1 MTTIF
6 ALPASTD
13 VFELGEGPF
22 WDADRDRLL
31 WVDIPSGTVHA
42 GRVQLG
48 TLTPDGTSL
57 TGTVDTARVTIAT
70 DETHAI
76 GEFATLVVPDA
87 DGRLLVGARSG
98 LVVLEP
104 DGTVR
109 PAVDLLDP
117 DAERRLNDG
126 ACDPAGRMLVGT
138 LALDG
143 PTGSEVLVRL
153 EDDGTL
159 TTLDDDLQL
168 SNGLAWT
175 PDGTFYSAD
184 TEADVIRARSY
195 DAETGEVGPR
205 REVVRFDDGK
215 PDGLCLDTDGNLWV
229 ALYGTGE
236 VRCVSPQGEVLHT
249 VVTGIPATTS
259 VAFVGPDLDV
269 LVITTGREGL
279 DDDDRDALPDAGRLF
294 VAPVGAELGL
304 RGAAVPLWNG
314 RGV

>member
-31 WVDIPSGTVHA
+31 WVDIPSGNVHA
-42 GRVQLG
+42 GRVDLG

-57 TGTVDTARVTIAT
+57 TGTADTARVTITT

-87 DGRLLVGARSG
+87 DGRLLVGARSA
-98 LVVLEP
+98 LVVVEP

-109 PAVDLLDP
+109 PAVDVLDP
-117 DAERRLNDG
+117 TEERRLNDG

-153 EDDGTL
+153 EDDGSL

-184 TEADVIRARSY
+184 TEADVIRARAY

-205 REVVRFDDGK
+205 REVVRFEDGK
-215 PDGLCLDTDGNLWV
+215 PDGLCLDSDGNLWV

-236 VRCVSPQGEVLHT
+236 VRCVSPEGEVLHT

-279 DDDDRDALPDAGRLF
+279 DADDREALPDAGRIF

-304 RGAAVPLWNG
+304 RGAPVPLWNG
-314 RGV
+314 RGA